1 MHASTRAP
9 RSQEVMRS
17 SPSPRRS
24 VSAASIVLLG
34 CLLISCVKSHGD
46 AATAGAAGSLETEP
60 APSAEEVSEQL
71 GTDATLR
78 VATFNIRYA
87 AARERDARDQW
98 MQRREYVL
106 ETIEALDLDVLCV
119 QEALHGQMAFLR
131 EGLGGHVAVGQGR
144 EGGERG
150 EYAAVFYRTDRFQE
164 NGRGTFWLSE
174 TPEEVASVGWDA
186 ALTRMVTW
194 VELEDQV
201 TGRAFRVWC
210 THFDHRGEVAR
221 LRSAELLGA
230 RVAASGL
237 PDLVLGDL
245 NAGESSPVLAA
256 LAAEGL
262 RDTFRDAHP
271 DETEVGTFGGWVGRA
286 GGAKIDHVLA
296 DDGFE
301 TVAASID
308 RRQFDGRDPSDH
320 FPVLAVVRFQG
331 N

>member
-1 MHASTRAP
+1 
-9 RSQEVMRS
+9 MRS
-17 SPSPRRS
+17 RS
-24 VSAASIVLLG
+24 RPHRSASAASIVLLG
-34 CLLISCVKSHGD
+34 CLSFACAQGRGD
-46 AATAGAAGSLETEP
+46 VARERAAGSLEREP
-60 APSAEEVSEQL
+60 GAPAKETPGEL
-71 GTDATLR
+71 DPDATLR

-98 MQRREYVL
+98 MQRRGHVL

-119 QEALHGQMAFLR
+119 QEALHGQMEFLR
-131 EGLGGHVAVGQGR
+131 EGLGDHVAVGQGR

-150 EYAAVFYRTDRFQE
+150 EYAAIFYRSDRFQE
-164 NGRGTFWLSE
+164 LGRGNFWLSE

-194 VELEDQV
+194 VELEDRV
-201 TGRAFRVWC
+201 SGRAFRVWC
-210 THFDHRGEVAR
+210 THFDHRGKVAR

-230 RVAASGL
+230 RVAASAL

-271 DETEVGTFGGWVGRA
+271 DETEVGTFGGWVGRT

-296 DDGFE
+296 DDGFD

-320 FPVLAVVRFQG
+320 FPVLAVVRF
-331 N
+331 NEN

>member
-1 MHASTRAP
+1 MRL
-9 RSQEVMRS
+9 RSIS
-17 SPSPRRS
+17 HRS
-24 VSAASIVLLG
+24 VSTAFSVLFG
-34 CLLISCVKSHGD
+34 CLSLACMRSPGD
-46 AATAGAAGSLETEP
+46 VARVQAAEP
-60 APSAEEVSEQL
+60 VESEPDSSAEATSEEP
-71 GTDATLR
+71 GADATLR
-78 VATFNIRYA
+78 AATFNIRYA

-98 MQRREYVL
+98 TRRRGHVL

-119 QEALHGQMAFLR
+119 QEALHAQMRFLR
-131 EGLGGHVAVGQGR
+131 GGLEGYAAVGQGR
-144 EGGERG
+144 EGGKRG
-150 EYAAVFYRTDRFQE
+150 EYAAIFYRTDRFRE
-164 NGRGTFWLSE
+164 LDHGSFWLSE
-174 TPEEVASVGWDA
+174 TPEKTASVGWDA

-194 VELEDQV
+194 VELEDRA
-201 TGRAFRVWC
+201 TGRAFRAWC
-210 THFDHRGEVAR
+210 THFDHRGEIAR

-230 RVAASGL
+230 RVAASAL

-245 NAGESSPVLAA
+245 NAGESTPVLAA

-271 DETEVGTFGGWVGRA
+271 GATEVGTFGGWVGRT

-320 FPVLAVVRFQG
+320 FPVLAVVRFRG
-331 N
+331 E